1 MKITKAL
8 EGINRIFL
16 DTAPVIYLIE
26 AHIDFGARSREIF
39 IHMDESGIQG
49 IASPVTLA
57 KCLILPIRL
66 QQPFIQSNFQ
76 DLLLGSDGISLV
88 NIDATIGAQA
98 ADLRVRYGFK
108 LPDALQVA
116 TALSSNCDAFLTN
129 DRMLAR
135 VTELRVLVLADLEI
149 QAYGEND

>member
-1 MKITKAL
+1 MKIHKAL
-8 EGINRIFL
+8 EGVNRIFL
-16 DTAPVIYLIE
+16 DTAPIIYLVE
-26 AHIDFGARSREIF
+26 AHVDFGARSQAIF
-39 IHMDESGIQG
+39 VAMDEHEIQG
-49 IASPVTLA
+49 IVSPVTLA
-57 KCLILPIRL
+57 ECLILPIRL
-66 QQPFIQSNFQ
+66 QQPDIQANFQ

-116 TALSSNCDAFLTN
+116 TALASNCDAFLTN

-135 VTELRVLVLADLEI
+135 VTELRVLVLADLEV
-149 QAYGEND
+149 